1 MVSFSFRP
9 VSMESGRM
17 ACFVSSGSIPQ
28 ERSRTAEDYQCEGAQ
43 KDWSSAHPYLH
54 CARMTDG
61 PIWPLITEKLR
72 TGGAE
77 IQSLASSNQ
86 GSVMYTACKPIKK
99 PGRAQIR
106 SAVVS
111 SPKPCGQ
118 GCSCS
123 ANNTASPCTHITFLL
138 CCPWGL
144 PLFLTIKFTRWLWS
158 CKRSSQR
165 TDHSVVLL
173 R

>member
-1 MVSFSFRP
+1 MEKWSPFLFVRSQWSLDAWLALCP
-9 VSMESGRM
+9 VEASHRSGAGQLKTISVR
-17 ACFVSSGSIPQ
+17 
-28 ERSRTAEDYQCEGAQ
+28 
-43 KDWSSAHPYLH
+43 
-54 CARMTDG
+54 AR
-61 PIWPLITEKLR
+61 KR
-72 TGGAE
+72 TGAVHIRTFTVRAWRTDRFGPLSRRNYARE
-77 IQSLASSNQ
+77 EQKFNRSPHRIKEVS
-86 GSVMYTACKPIKK
+86 CKPIKK